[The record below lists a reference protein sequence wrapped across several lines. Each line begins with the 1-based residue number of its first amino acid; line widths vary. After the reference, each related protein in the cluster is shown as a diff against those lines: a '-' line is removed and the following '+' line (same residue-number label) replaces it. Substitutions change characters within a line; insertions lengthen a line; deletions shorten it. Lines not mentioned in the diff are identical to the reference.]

1 MRFLRGYF
9 WTTLKGKEPMEIIYQ
24 KDRLN
29 KKFEISDL
37 AEDTKYNISI
47 KTEFD
52 GTEMD
57 PACLLEVHT
66 FTKLQAPINLSS
78 KKIANDSFSLRYVDT
93 CNTAP
98 RRPSRYHEQC
108 YRSTYDMIS
117 LIAL

>member
-1 MRFLRGYF
+1 MTKKHIFVLLSTFVVILRGYF
-9 WTTLKGKEPMEIIYQ
+9 WTTQKGKEPMEIIYQ

-57 PACLLEVHT
+57 PACNLEVHT

-78 KKIANDSFSLRYVDT
+78 KKIANDSFSLRYVKT
-93 CNTAP
+93 CKTAP
-98 RRPSRYHEQC
+98 R
-108 YRSTYDMIS
+108 
-117 LIAL
+117 

>member
-1 MRFLRGYF
+1 
-9 WTTLKGKEPMEIIYQ
+9 MEIIYQ

-78 KKIANDSFSLRYVDT
+78 KKIANDSFSLRYANFITSTVW
-93 CNTAP
+93 NA
-98 RRPSRYHEQC
+98 HW
-108 YRSTYDMIS
+108 RSSDFIPGRFK
-117 LIAL
+117 IFDFRKKIDPFN